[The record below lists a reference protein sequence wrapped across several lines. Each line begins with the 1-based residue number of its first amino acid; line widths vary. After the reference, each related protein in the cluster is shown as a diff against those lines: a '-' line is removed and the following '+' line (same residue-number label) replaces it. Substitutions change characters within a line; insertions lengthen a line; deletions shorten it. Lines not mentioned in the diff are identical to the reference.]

1 MGRRAA
7 AAGNPDLTTVEHR
20 PEADPVAGWRYWQLQ
35 PAGGLLRSVTH
46 RTVKWHPGQPQHAVC
61 LIGGHA
67 APAIGC
73 ACGIHAAPSLA
84 QLREEGLCLN
94 PSEPLVVGEVALWGA
109 VVTDD
114 HGLRAEHA
122 YPRRL
127 SLVAPPAAGNDPAS
141 LIQLARYCVPVDC
154 VAPEAALGDVAA
166 AILTFQAM
174 SR

>member
-7 AAGNPDLTTVEHR
+7 AAGKPDLTSVEER

-35 PAGGLLRSVTH
+35 PSTGMLRSVTH
-46 RTVKWHPGQPQHAVC
+46 RIVKWEPGQALQAVC

-67 APAIGC
+67 APAAGC

-84 QLREEGLCLN
+84 LLRQEGLCLK
-94 PSEPLVVGEVALWGA
+94 PSEPLVVGEVSLWGR

-114 HGLRAEHA
+114 HGIRAEHA

-127 SLVAPPAAGNDPAS
+127 SLVRPSDGGDDSASIGHLAGYGVA
-141 LIQLARYCVPVDC
+141 VDT
-154 VAPEAALGDVAA
+154 VAPEEALGEVAA